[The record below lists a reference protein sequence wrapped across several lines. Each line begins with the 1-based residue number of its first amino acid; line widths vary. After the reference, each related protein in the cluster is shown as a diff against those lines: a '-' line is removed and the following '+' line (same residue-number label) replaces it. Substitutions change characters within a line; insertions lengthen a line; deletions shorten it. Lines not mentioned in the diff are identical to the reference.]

1 MNDIFNIAISGSY
14 GGFNLGDEA
23 ILQSIITQLRSS
35 VPEVKIT
42 VFSKDPEDTLKRHN
56 TDHVIDVRKL
66 NANEVKSEIEKVD
79 LFILGGG
86 GILYDAHAKLYLREV
101 IVARENNIPV
111 MTYAIG
117 AGPLETQAAQDL
129 VRDTLNNV
137 DVITVRERSAQTLL
151 ESIGVKKEITVT
163 ADPALLLQPE
173 PLPDDLPIK
182 ELLQEKQKLVAMSVR
197 EPGVAAPDIN
207 QEQYHSLLADAAD
220 YIVDRLHA
228 KVVFIPMERNKKDV
242 QHSHAILSQML
253 KPQNAWVLKGDYS
266 PGQMLSIIGNFD
278 FAIGMRLHFL
288 IFAAI
293 QRVPFVALPYSSK
306 VAGFLE
312 DLDIIM
318 PPIQLVNAGRL
329 IAHIDHFWDVKY
341 ELISKL
347 DELLPIAQQKALETN
362 TLLLKLIDKTKKDR

>member
-1 MNDIFNIAISGSY
+1 MSDIFNIAISGSY

-23 ILQSIITQLRSS
+23 ILQSIITQLHFSD
-35 VPEVKIT
+35 PEVRVT

-56 TDHVIDVRKL
+56 TVHAVDVRKL

-86 GILYDAHAKLYLREV
+86 GILYDAHAKQYLREV
-101 IVARENNIPV
+101 IVAKENNIPV

-173 PLPDDLPIK
+173 PLPDGLPIK

-293 QRVPFVALPYSSK
+293 QKVPFVALPYSSK

-312 DLDIIM
+312 DLDIVM

-347 DELLPIAQQKALETN
+347 NELLPIAKQKALETH
-362 TLLLKLIDKTKKDR
+362 TLLLKLIDKTKKGK